1 MKKLHTTLGI
11 ITMAFLASFNSQG
24 QTNKLVLTKGQKL
37 ELSNEV
43 KSKISME
50 MMGQSMEIISNVNM
64 LQAIEVNEKSDSGYA
79 VSATLK
85 KMKMEGSAMGQNMNY
100 DSEKKEDQDT
110 EIGKNFK
117 NKINAV
123 TESQVN
129 ENGKTTSV
137 KKLATE
143 VEGAEGGNPMAMMQ
157 NMGGGNNEEAGAG
170 AAFMVL
176 PAGKKVSDSWSDS
189 SNADGVKVNRTYT
202 VKDVKGSETTVTL
215 KGTQSISKKIENQ
228 GMEVNVL
235 MDTKLSGEITV
246 DTTTGLVKQKTI
258 TVEGTGTSEVM
269 GQSIPITTVSTT
281 TTIVK

>member
-11 ITMAFLASFNSQG
+11 ISLAVLASLNSQG
-24 QTNKLVLTKGQKL
+24 QANKLVLTKGQKL

-137 KKLATE
+137 KKAATE
-143 VEGAEGGNPMAMMQ
+143 AEGAEGGNPMAMMQ

-202 VKDVKGSETTVTL
+202 VKDVKGNETTVTL

>member
-11 ITMAFLASFNSQG
+11 FTMAVLASLNSQG
-24 QTNKLVLTKGQKL
+24 QANKLVLTKGQKL

-100 DSEKKEDQDT
+100 DSEKKEDQDS

-137 KKLATE
+137 KKSAAE
-143 VEGAEGGNPMAMMQ
+143 AEGTEGGNPMALMQ
-157 NMGGGNNEEAGAG
+157 NMGGGNNEEASAG

-189 SNADGVKVNRTYT
+189 SNADGIKVNKTYT
-202 VKDVKGSETTVTL
+202 VKEVKGNETTVTL

-246 DTTTGLVKQKTI
+246 DTTNGLVKQKTI